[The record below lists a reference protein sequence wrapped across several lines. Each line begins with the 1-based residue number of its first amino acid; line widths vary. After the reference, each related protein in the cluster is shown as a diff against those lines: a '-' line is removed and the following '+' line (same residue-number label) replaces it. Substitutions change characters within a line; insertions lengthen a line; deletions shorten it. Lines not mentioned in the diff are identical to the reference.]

1 MDDVILILI
10 LKLTL
15 GDALLSELVDDV
27 ALEVT
32 LVDSLILKLAVGKTE
47 ELIAVDEVGDKDMD
61 SVEDED
67 LDFDSDDDSDSED
80 DTPIDLVREVVMDT
94 LREGEAEAIA
104 LIDGVEAAVAERERL
119 WLWLNVEDVDPDV
132 VAIEDMVMD
141 LLADM
146 ETLADEEEV
155 VLELVDSE
163 TLELGLDDVVADTV
177 VL

>member
-1 MDDVILILI
+1 VDDVILILI

-15 GDALLSELVDDV
+15 GDPLLSELVDDV

-32 LVDSLILKLAVGKTE
+32 LGDSLILKVAVGKTE

-67 LDFDSDDDSDSED
+67 LDFDSDDDS
-80 DTPIDLVREVVMDT
+80 DLVREVVMDT

-141 LLADM
+141 LLADV
-146 ETLADEEEV
+146 ETLSDEEGV
-155 VLELVDSE
+155 VLEDVDSE
-163 TLELGLDDVVADTV
+163 TLELGLDDVVSDTL